1 MLVNMELLNSY
12 QKRIIELLLQGNKT
26 LSDIATELGI
36 SKPGA
41 SKYLKKL
48 EELNMV
54 CGEYERNYD
63 GRAIRYQ
70 LQPFHIVISIDPDTK
85 TALSFTA
92 DDVLDEDFFLLGN
105 IPQKEFR
112 SEVKEYLKQIIEVD
126 FIQYLIILYGSVAQ
140 GSANRKSD
148 IDLLIIKDRWTKNEK
163 DRILQQIAKA
173 TINTNHQAKPLFLS
187 FDEFKNMD
195 KTLKKEIK
203 DNGIIIYEKGK
214 RWNEIKQELKR
225 YKNIM
230 I

>member
-1 MLVNMELLNSY
+1 MELMNSY
-12 QKRIIELLLQGNKT
+12 QKRIIGLLLQSNKT
-26 LSDIATELGI
+26 LSDIATELKI

-48 EELNMV
+48 EELKMV
-54 CGEYERNYD
+54 KGEYERNYD
-63 GRAIRYQ
+63 GRTIRYH
-70 LQPFHIVISIDPDTK
+70 LQPFHLVISIDPDTK
-85 TALSFTA
+85 TALNFAA
-92 DDVLDEDFFLLGN
+92 DDALDEDFFLLGN

-112 SEVKEYLKQIIEVD
+112 IEVKEYLKQITEAD
-126 FIQYLIILYGSVAQ
+126 FVQYLIILYGSVAQ

-148 IDLLIIKDRWTKNEK
+148 IDLLVIKNSWKKNEK
-163 DRILQQIAKA
+163 DKILEQIAKA
-173 TINTNHQAKPLFLS
+173 TTGTNHQAKPLFLS
-187 FDEFKNMD
+187 SDEFKTMD

-214 RWNEIKQELKR
+214 QWNEIKQELKR

>member
-1 MLVNMELLNSY
+1 MELLNNY

-26 LSDIATELGI
+26 LSDVATELGI

-48 EELNMV
+48 EELNMIR
-54 CGEYERNYD
+54 GEYERNYD
-63 GRAIRYQ
+63 GRTIRYQ

-85 TALSFTA
+85 TAISFTA
-92 DDVLDEDFFLLGN
+92 DDVLDGDFFLLGN
-105 IPQKEFR
+105 VPQKEFR
-112 SEVKEYLKQIIEVD
+112 REVKEYLKQITEVD
-126 FIQYLIILYGSVAQ
+126 FIQYLIILYGSVAM
-140 GSANRKSD
+140 GSASRKSD
-148 IDLLIIKDRWTKNEK
+148 IDILIIKDKWTKNEK
-163 DRILQQIAKA
+163 DEILQQIAKA
-173 TINTNHQAKPLFLS
+173 TTRSNHQAKPLFLS
-187 FDEFKNMD
+187 FDEFKTMD